1 MIGIFD
7 RPRMATARAIAN
19 LLVAAVLI
27 AVLVGLVWI
36 AIDERCGK
44 NESAASPK
52 RYVQEVP
59 FR

>member
-1 MIGIFD
+1 MT
-7 RPRMATARAIAN
+7 RLRLLAN

-44 NESAASPK
+44 NVSAAHPK
-52 RYVQEVP
+52 PFVQEIP
-59 FR
+59 FK

>member
-1 MIGIFD
+1 MT
-7 RPRMATARAIAN
+7 RLRLLAN

-36 AIDERCGK
+36 AIDEKASK
-44 NESAASPK
+44 NERAASP
-52 RYVQEVP
+52 RSYVQEIP